1 MSSFKPAWLNSYTL
15 YECKI
20 SMDEFVIKCQ
30 VCMDE
35 FVTRCKASMA
45 EFVIECQASMNEFD
59 LCLVMAPHEG

>member
-1 MSSFKPAWLNSYTL
+1 
-15 YECKI
+15 
-20 SMDEFVIKCQ
+20 
-30 VCMDE
+30 MDE